1 MIEDISLSG
10 TQRTFRRRASPEL
23 FAAMQRES
31 RLWKMECPHCRAD
44 TTDVWEMGGIRYRA
58 AGEPKRKAVCP
69 RCHRSE
75 WMRIH
80 WVGGDP
86 EALGPRPPVTPVVL
100 KMVLIVLIPL
110 LLLGAIAGLAVFF
123 LT

>member
-1 MIEDISLSG
+1 MIEDISLSS

-31 RLWKMECPHCRAD
+31 RLWKLECPRCQAD

-58 AGEPKRKAVCP
+58 AGEPKRKATCP
-69 RCHRSE
+69 RCQRSE
-75 WMRIH
+75 WMRLH

-86 EALGPRPPVTPVVL
+86 AALGPRPSVTPVVL
-100 KMVLIVLIPL
+100 KMVLLVLSPL
-110 LLLGAIAGLAVFF
+110 LVIGALVALAVIY